1 MEGKQADDGHSATDG
16 PVTRDYTSS
25 RPVQR
30 PWPSFG
36 GVSSTP
42 TPASNLPRTLPRTLP
57 APSWRSVPPDDSTAP
72 RPLSSSTGAAGVP
85 PQGTVRRQTPA
96 KRLRG
101 KSSESFP
108 VRRSRLVLRL
118 VAVVW
123 VKWRLFSESGLI
135 YHTYG
140 GAGDSAL
147 PRFSLPAATNRCR
160 YGLGQSWRGRCDD
173 RCEWNAAAPLRVR
186 IVPRNGGLGRRV
198 GRGRGGEAGIAPQGR
213 RRGGLGE
220 GAA

>member
-1 MEGKQADDGHSATDG
+1 M
-16 PVTRDYTSS
+16 
-25 RPVQR
+25 
-30 PWPSFG
+30 
-36 GVSSTP
+36 
-42 TPASNLPRTLPRTLP
+42 
-57 APSWRSVPPDDSTAP
+57 
-72 RPLSSSTGAAGVP
+72 
-85 PQGTVRRQTPA
+85 
-96 KRLRG
+96 
-101 KSSESFP
+101 
-108 VRRSRLVLRL
+108 RRSRLVLRL

-160 YGLGQSWRGRCDD
+160 YGLGQSWRGGCDD
-173 RCEWNAAAPLRVR
+173 RCEWNASAPLWVR

-213 RRGGLGE
+213 RRGGSGE
-220 GAA
+220 GAARNTIPLPADERMSLKTARQVSTQERRAKRGFGREG